1 LSVDVLLSRRIG
13 SIIAREGPEFPFE
26 HVHDV
31 LREGDITMGNLE
43 SALSDSNTAV
53 CDKDAHYCFKA
64 PSESVNG
71 LVYAG
76 FDIMEVANNHAL
88 DYGPEV
94 MNDTLS
100 HLTTAGIHYDGVQ
113 QEPGDTVQK
122 PVIFDTTGVK
132 VAYLGFNDVWLYNNA
147 SGYLVNK
154 YSTRDYPGH
163 GTQQKKR

>member
-1 LSVDVLLSRRIG
+1 VLLSRRIG

-43 SALSDSNTAV
+43 STLSDSNTAV

-76 FDIMEVANNHAL
+76 FDIMEVANNLAL

-94 MNDTLS
+94 MMIRYRILP
-100 HLTTAGIHYDGVQ
+100 LQGFIM
-113 QEPGDTVQK
+113 
-122 PVIFDTTGVK
+122 TGCSRNPETPSRS
-132 VAYLGFNDVWLYNNA
+132 L
-147 SGYLVNK
+147 
-154 YSTRDYPGH
+154 
-163 GTQQKKR
+163 